1 MPVTILDGIVL
12 VVILISAVL
21 AMVRGFVR
29 EVLSLASWVAA
40 AAAAFFFYEPVV
52 PYLQPY
58 IENRNIAMIA
68 AAAAIFFITLL
79 ITSYI
84 AMRIADFVVDS
95 RVGLLDRTLGF
106 VFGAARGVLLLVI
119 ALEFFTWLVPNPP
132 AWVADA
138 QTRPYLDNLGDR
150 LIAALPEDVETS
162 ILERFRGGDEGVPPA
177 DAPADA
183 PDQVSPPAEGPRS
196 NDRQG
201 LDDLINNGGTSVGDG
216 TSGGAPA
223 EPAPSG
229 GQTNP

>member
-1 MPVTILDGIVL
+1 MPVTVLDGIVL
-12 VVILISAVL
+12 VVILVSAIL

-40 AAAAFFFYEPVV
+40 AAAAFLLYKPIV
-52 PYLQPY
+52 PYIEPY

-79 ITSYI
+79 IASYI

-138 QTRPYLDNLGDR
+138 QSRPYLSSLGDR
-150 LIAALPEDVETS
+150 LIAALPEDVESS
-162 ILERFRGGDEGVPPA
+162 ILERFRGGDDAVPPA
-177 DAPADA
+177 DIPADA
-183 PDQVSPPAEGPRS
+183 PDQPAPPPAAGPAPA
-196 NDRQG
+196 DRQG
-201 LDDLINNGGTSVGDG
+201 LDDLIDNGGTSVG
-216 TSGGAPA
+216 
-223 EPAPSG
+223 E
-229 GQTNP
+229 